1 MNISGSFFFPQH
13 ITMRIALGEVSF
25 QSEAITRRHCLWK
38 YFSGAFLGILLKII
52 WFKPSD
58 LLAIFVSNGQAKTPR
73 PFPKAICTSFLN
85 TISKSVVC
93 FQVHIIIYISKHYL
107 FILCELFVYTVY
119 WVCLC
124 TTSSLYSGLWDW
136 RRILVLQGIFQTHE
150 KQGSSSYSLGYW
162 WFVIRPMFHV

>member
-1 MNISGSFFFPQH
+1 MNISGSFFLPQH

-93 FQVHIIIYISKHYL
+93 FQVLNLWLLCYQMAIIIIIKNQNSWELSLANGFLTFMWSDKKTHWTFVCSK
-107 FILCELFVYTVY
+107 
-119 WVCLC
+119 
-124 TTSSLYSGLWDW
+124 
-136 RRILVLQGIFQTHE
+136 
-150 KQGSSSYSLGYW
+150 GSFFLTQKFCFWG
-162 WFVIRPMFHV
+162 

>member
-1 MNISGSFFFPQH
+1 MNISGSLFLTQH

-25 QSEAITRRHCLWK
+25 QFEVTTRRRCQWK
-38 YFSGAFLGILLKII
+38 YSSEVFLGTSLKII

-93 FQVHIIIYISKHYL
+93 FQVLNLWLLCYQMAIIIIK
-107 FILCELFVYTVY
+107 IIKT
-119 WVCLC
+119 
-124 TTSSLYSGLWDW
+124 
-136 RRILVLQGIFQTHE
+136 RILKNWASQMVFWPLCGPKII
-150 KQGSSSYSLGYW
+150 G
-162 WFVIRPMFHV
+162 R